1 VCVRACVCV
10 CVVLCFCLCWILD
23 YIGIGLEVYNDQKEQ
38 EESLLD
44 FF

>member
-1 VCVRACVCV
+1 VCACVRVCV
-10 CVVLCFCLCWILD
+10 CVLCCVSVCVGFWI
-23 YIGIGLEVYNDQKEQ
+23 IGIGLEVYNDQKEQ